1 MLLGRARSP
10 GVNISC
16 PMNQRGLGFFASLGH
31 FLWRLGRRVN
41 QGSSRKTD
49 QLLLAGHGFPLRVGS
64 TLPVCSR
71 RWRKLV
77 GRGMAFSQIRAWPSG
92 WSRGCRN
99 SASTDFGSCRLNDV
113 DVTSIAPLSGL
124 HVDGPAISGSR
135 NSRFAGRGSRPW
147 FLGESPQMGVPTTPM
162 GSDVWR
168 ERHLDGRSA
177 VHYVPG

>member
-1 MLLGRARSP
+1 MIANCLNAALIDDVLEASAFP

-16 PMNQRGLGFFASLGH
+16 PKNQWRLGLFASLGH
-31 FLWRLGRRVN
+31 FLCVSDAGSIKDHRGRRTN
-41 QGSSRKTD
+41 CYWPGP
-49 QLLLAGHGFPLRVGS
+49 GFPLRVGS
-64 TLPVCSR
+64 TLPMCSR

-124 HVDGPAISGSR
+124 HVDGPAILGSR

-147 FLGESPQMGVPTTPM
+147 FLGESPQIGGAYYSKGQRRM
-162 GSDVWR
+162 
-168 ERHLDGRSA
+168 A
-177 VHYVPG
+177 

>member
-1 MLLGRARSP
+1 MFLGRARSP
-10 GVNISC
+10 GC
-16 PMNQRGLGFFASLGH
+16 EYFASEEPREARIVCQPGALSV
-31 FLWRLGRRVN
+31 RLGRRVN

-49 QLLLAGHGFPLRVGS
+49 QLLLAGHGFPLRVGP

-113 DVTSIAPLSGL
+113 DVTAIAPLSGL

-135 NSRFAGRGSRPW
+135 NSRFTGRGSRPW
-147 FLGESPQMGVPTTPM
+147 FLGRESPDRGAYY
-162 GSDVWR
+162 SDGQR
-168 ERHLDGRSA
+168 RMA
-177 VHYVPG
+177 